1 MARNDILFLGT
12 VYIFLTCL
20 LTYLPGYTVMITAAA
35 AAAAAGDDEAENDD
49 GDGDASTRLYY
60 SGHARLTASRQAMV
74 ND

>member
-12 VYIFLTCL
+12 EYIFLTCL

-35 AAAAAGDDEAENDD
+35 AAAGDDEDENDD
-49 GDGDASTRLYY
+49 GDGDASTILYY